1 MTREE
6 KVEAVKSKIRK
17 EIEELKSNKS
27 ISYELSRC
35 EKNTILFMTFVYAL
49 EDSCNNSNLFND
61 WYSTINGVTNYIIS
75 DETLAMLLLNETKI
89 IKQFKRAIIGLSD
102 DYTPFFYSNSY
113 LNDKWI
119 EFELFTVIERLIFKK
134 KQEEKENGGNK

>member
-6 KVEAVKSKIRK
+6 KVEAVKSKIKK

-49 EDSCNNSNLFND
+49 EDACNNSNLFND
-61 WYSTINGVTNYIIS
+61 WYSIINGITDYIIS
-75 DETLAMLLLNETKI
+75 DETLDMLLLDKTKI
-89 IKQFKRAIIGLSD
+89 LRQFRYAILGLSD
-102 DYTPFFYSNSY
+102 DYTAFFYSKSY

-119 EFELFTVIERLIFKK
+119 EFDLFTVIEKLIFEK
-134 KQEEKENGGNK
+134 KQKEKENG